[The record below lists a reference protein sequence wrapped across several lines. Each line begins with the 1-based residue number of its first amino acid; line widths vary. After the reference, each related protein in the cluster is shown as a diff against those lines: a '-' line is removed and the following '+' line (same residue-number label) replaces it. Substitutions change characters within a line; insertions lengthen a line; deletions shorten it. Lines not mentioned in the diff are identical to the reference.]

1 MPLDPRLLL
10 SFVVLADELHFGRAA
25 ERLNVA
31 QPALSQQ
38 IRRLEQQVGSRLYTR
53 NSRVVELTASGR
65 AMLAPARAAILA
77 AEQAERAAREAA
89 RFSNHP
95 LRVGVNSFLDD
106 VVPAIA
112 AYAEDRSEV
121 PLWLSRMNEPQGHE
135 MLAASV
141 LDAFVGVSPPVE
153 GSIISRT
160 RSIDVPLL
168 AFAAADHPIA
178 ALAEVPLS
186 TYRESPVAIWD
197 RGYAPEAFDH
207 IVDVF
212 SEGQGRD
219 ALSLRE
225 CRPSVTGEGGSSLE
239 AELFVGHAVGFG
251 PQGKK
256 LAVPE
261 RVRSVPF
268 APPLSLPT
276 YVSWHAERSGI
287 VDAFASYMS
296 ALA

>member
-25 ERLNVA
+25 ERLSVA

-53 NSRVVELTASGR
+53 TSRVVELTASGR

-95 LRVGVNSFLDD
+95 LRVGVHSFLDD
-106 VVPAIA
+106 VVPAIG
-112 AYAEDRSEV
+112 AYAESHSEV

-141 LDAFVGVSPPVE
+141 LDAFIGVSPPVE

-160 RSIDVPLL
+160 RSIDVPLR

-186 TYRESPVAIWD
+186 TYRESPVVIFD
-197 RGYAPEAFDH
+197 RGYAPEAFDY

-225 CRPSVTGEGGSSLE
+225 CRPTVTGEGVSSLKT
-239 AELFVGHAVGFG
+239 ELLVGHAVGFG
-251 PQGKK
+251 PQGK

-268 APPLSLPT
+268 DPPLSLPT

-287 VDAFASYMS
+287 VDAFASHMS

>member
-25 ERLNVA
+25 QRLNVA

-38 IRRLEQQVGSRLYTR
+38 IRRLEQQVGSRLYRR

-65 AMLAPARAAILA
+65 AMLGPARAAILA

-89 RFSNHP
+89 RFSIHP
-95 LRVGVNSFLDD
+95 LRVGVNTFLDD
-106 VVPAIA
+106 VVPPIG
-112 AYAEDRSEV
+112 AYAENHSEV
-121 PLWLSRMNEPQGHE
+121 PLWLSRMNEAQGHE

-141 LDAFVGVSPPVE
+141 LDAFIGMSPPTE

-178 ALAEVPLS
+178 ALAKVPLS

-197 RGYAPEAFDH
+197 RGYAPEVFDH
-207 IVDVF
+207 LVDVF

-225 CRPSVTGEGGSSLE
+225 CRPKVTGAGGSSLE
-239 AELFVGHAVGFG
+239 TELFDGHAVGFG
-251 PQGKK
+251 PRGKK
-256 LAVPE
+256 LAAPE

-268 APPLSLPT
+268 DPPLSLPT

-287 VDAFASYMS
+287 VDAFAGYMS

>member
-77 AEQAERAAREAA
+77 AEQAERAVREAA

-106 VVPAIA
+106 VVPAIGT
-112 AYAEDRSEV
+112 YAENHSEV
-121 PLWLSRMNEPQGHE
+121 PLWLSRANEPQGHE

-207 IVDVF
+207 LVDVF

-225 CRPSVTGEGGSSLE
+225 CRPRVTGGGGSSLE

-251 PQGKK
+251 PRGKR
-256 LAVPE
+256 VVSE

-268 APPLSLPT
+268 DPPLSLPT

>member
-10 SFVVLADELHFGRAA
+10 SFVVLAEELHFGRAA

-77 AEQAERAAREAA
+77 AEQAERAAHEAA

-95 LRVGVNSFLDD
+95 LRVGVNSFLED
-106 VVPAIA
+106 VVPAIGS
-112 AYAEDRSEV
+112 YAESHSEV
-121 PLWLSRMNEPQGHE
+121 PLWLSRINEPQGHE

-141 LDAFVGVSPPVE
+141 LDAFVGISPPVE
-153 GSIISRT
+153 GAIISRT
-160 RSIDVPLL
+160 RTIDVPLL
-168 AFAAADHPIA
+168 AFVAADHPIA

-186 TYRESPVAIWD
+186 TYRESPVVIFD

-207 IVDVF
+207 LVDVF

-225 CRPSVTGEGGSSLE
+225 CRPRVSGEGGSTLE
-239 AELFVGHAVGFG
+239 RELFLGNAVGFG
-251 PQGKK
+251 TQAKK

-268 APPLSLPT
+268 DPPLSLPT

-296 ALA
+296 AFA